1 VGYRQRNFKKRICG
15 DRIVPA
21 TAIHFL
27 GCGCF
32 CTAEFEVSTYQVIR
46 GMLCRPEPS
55 ALVLIARRTFESAV
69 LTKLVQWASVS
80 MEKSLNQPAL
90 PHAIIALNATD
101 MAIDSNQW
109 ETQHSTDKLL
119 SDVRDAV
126 RKIPML
132 QERAAQ
138 WQDKGRIIN
147 NTKDL
152 LYCYYSSVTVIR
164 IPVKGRY
171 MLMDQQVGKLRE
183 EIVFRSNQ
191 SHYTKARIRMLSNG
205 DDLQMYLQAAFDHFA
220 QDLDTPFNFVEV
232 ALRSNPIPL
241 NFSGN
246 ILKLAIAIRDHPA
259 KPLPPVIFKLLAPMV
274 ASCIMLDIH
283 RHRRLGQSSLLSYH
297 PSMLSTRPAL
307 FLNLL

>member
-1 VGYRQRNFKKRICG
+1 
-15 DRIVPA
+15 
-21 TAIHFL
+21 
-27 GCGCF
+27 
-32 CTAEFEVSTYQVIR
+32 
-46 GMLCRPEPS
+46 
-55 ALVLIARRTFESAV
+55 
-69 LTKLVQWASVS
+69 

-119 SDVRDAV
+119 SDVQDAV

-138 WQDKGRIIN
+138 WQDKGRAIN

-152 LYCYYSSVTVIR
+152 LYCYYSSVSVIR
-164 IPVKGRY
+164 IPIKGRY

-191 SHYTKARIRMLSNG
+191 SHYTKAKIRMLSNG

-220 QDLDTPFNFVEV
+220 QDLDKPFNFVEV

-241 NFSGN
+241 TFSGN

-259 KPLPPVIFKLLAPMV
+259 KPLPPVIFKTLAPMV

-283 RHRRLGQSSLLSYH
+283 RHRRLGQSHPFSSKSYCVFIFNCICLVRIMKSLYH
-297 PSMLSTRPAL
+297 KFMNRATYIQAS
-307 FLNLL
+307 

>member
-1 VGYRQRNFKKRICG
+1 
-15 DRIVPA
+15 
-21 TAIHFL
+21 
-27 GCGCF
+27 
-32 CTAEFEVSTYQVIR
+32 
-46 GMLCRPEPS
+46 
-55 ALVLIARRTFESAV
+55 
-69 LTKLVQWASVS
+69 

-90 PHAIIALNATD
+90 PHVIIALNATD

-109 ETQHSTDKLL
+109 ETKHSTEKLL

-132 QERAAQ
+132 QERATQ
-138 WQDKGRIIN
+138 WQDKGRTIN

-152 LYCYYSSVTVIR
+152 LYCYYSSVSVIR
-164 IPVKGRY
+164 IPIKGRY

-191 SHYTKARIRMLSNG
+191 SHYTKAKIRMLSNG

-220 QDLDTPFNFVEV
+220 QDLDKPFNFVEV
-232 ALRSNPIPL
+232 ALRNNPIPL
-241 NFSGN
+241 TFSGN

-259 KPLPPVIFKLLAPMV
+259 KPLPPIIFKVLAPMV

-283 RHRRLGQSSLLSYH
+283 RHRRLGQSNSFSSKSHCVFAFNCIRLV
-297 PSMLSTRPAL
+297 RI
-307 FLNLL
+307 